1 MAETTEEPP
10 TVFQCVNCR
19 SVVGDSYAWSTSHRE
34 SNTIT
39 LAEVPEDSIIES
51 EMEECTPQGNFTEI
65 SCKHCKGNLGRI
77 YKSTPR
83 RLDDIRDMFTFNL
96 DNIISYELVFI
107 SRINISR
114 KTNGKTFRYQL
125 GPKKSRPVESI
136 NGVFGSS
143 IDAEIQNEINK
154 LKSFTVAVFE
164 QVEELQNRSTSLE
177 TELQKVKN
185 FSLDLL
191 ASDEYFFDRNSHSD
205 LPPKQV
211 MSQIKA
217 SSPASN
223 PQEFAH
229 HLRKRSHGIEYN
241 LKRLSNIG

>member
-1 MAETTEEPP
+1 MMAETAEEPP

-96 DNIISYELVFI
+96 DNIISYELV
-107 SRINISR
+107 
-114 KTNGKTFRYQL
+114 YQL
-125 GPKKSRPVESI
+125 GPKKLRPVQPI
-136 NGVFGSS
+136 NGIFGSS

-191 ASDEYFFDRNSHSD
+191 ASDEYFFDRNTHSD
-205 LPPKQV
+205 LPPKQT
-211 MSQIKA
+211 MSHIKA

-223 PQEFAH
+223 SQEFAH

>member
-1 MAETTEEPP
+1 MSEITEEPP

-19 SVVGDSYAWSTSHRE
+19 SVVGDSYAWSTSHQE

-39 LAEVPEDSIIES
+39 LSEVPENSIIES

-65 SCKHCKGNLGRI
+65 SCKHCKGT
-77 YKSTPR
+77 S
-83 RLDDIRDMFTFNL
+83 DMFTFNL
-96 DNIISYELVFI
+96 DNIISY
-107 SRINISR
+107 
-114 KTNGKTFRYQL
+114 QL
-125 GPKKSRPVESI
+125 GPKKIRPIQPVQSTNDVFGPSI
-136 NGVFGSS
+136 NT
-143 IDAEIQNEINK
+143 EIQNEINK

-191 ASDEYFFDRNSHSD
+191 TSDEYFFDRDNHPD
-205 LPPKQV
+205 PPPKQT
-211 MSQIKA
+211 MSHVKVL
-217 SSPASN
+217 SPASN
-223 PQEFAH
+223 SQEFAH

>member
-1 MAETTEEPP
+1 MAEITDESP

-19 SVVGDSYAWSTSHRE
+19 SVVGDSYSWSTSHRE

-65 SCKHCKGNLGRI
+65 SCKHCKGSLGRI

-96 DNIISYELVFI
+96 DNIISY
-107 SRINISR
+107 
-114 KTNGKTFRYQL
+114 QL
-125 GPKKSRPVESI
+125 GPKKARHVEPVNGILESSI
-136 NGVFGSS
+136 NT
-143 IDAEIQNEINK
+143 EIQNEINK

-177 TELQKVKN
+177 TELQKVKSY
-185 FSLDLL
+185 SLDLL
-191 ASDEYFFDRNSHSD
+191 SSGDDYFFHRNNPEHSK
-205 LPPKQV
+205 KQV
-211 MSQIKA
+211 ISHVKA
-217 SSPASN
+217 SSPVSN
-223 PQEFAH
+223 SQEFAH

>member
-1 MAETTEEPP
+1 MAEITEESP
-10 TVFQCVNCR
+10 TVFQCVKCR
-19 SVVGDSYAWSTSHRE
+19 SVVGDSYAWSVSHRE
-34 SNTIT
+34 NNTIT
-39 LAEVPEDSIIES
+39 LSEVPEDSIIES
-51 EMEECTPQGNFTEI
+51 EVEECTPHGNFTEI

-96 DNIISYELVFI
+96 DNIISY
-107 SRINISR
+107 
-114 KTNGKTFRYQL
+114 QL
-125 GPKKSRPVESI
+125 GPKKSRPIQSM
-136 NGVFGSS
+136 NGIFGSF
-143 IDAEIQNEINK
+143 IDMEIQNEINK

-164 QVEELQNRSTSLE
+164 QVEELQNRSTFLE

-191 ASDEYFFDRNSHSD
+191 ANSDEYSLHNDHSD
-205 LPPKQV
+205 FSRKQTLSHV
-211 MSQIKA
+211 RVP
-217 SSPASN
+217 SSTSDSH
-223 PQEFAH
+223 ELAH

>member
-1 MAETTEEPP
+1 
-10 TVFQCVNCR
+10 
-19 SVVGDSYAWSTSHRE
+19 
-34 SNTIT
+34 
-39 LAEVPEDSIIES
+39 
-51 EMEECTPQGNFTEI
+51 MEECTPQGNFTEI

-96 DNIISYELVFI
+96 DNIIS
-107 SRINISR
+107 
-114 KTNGKTFRYQL
+114 YQL

>member
-1 MAETTEEPP
+1 MAETTEESP

-96 DNIISYELVFI
+96 DNIISY
-107 SRINISR
+107 
-114 KTNGKTFRYQL
+114 QL
-125 GPKKSRPVESI
+125 GPKKTQSSKPI
-136 NGVFGSS
+136 NGIFGSS

-191 ASDEYFFDRNSHSD
+191 ANDEYFFDRNNYPDLSSKQTVSHT
-205 LPPKQV
+205 KV
-211 MSQIKA
+211 
-217 SSPASN
+217 SSPTSN
-223 PQEFAH
+223 SQEFAH